1 VSPTETIRWTPE
13 ALESVKRAPVF
24 LQGMVRKLAEKKARE
39 VGCAEITAEM
49 LAEWKNQAMGAVGG
63 PGGLKEAADK
73 IEKGELPWTREAQE
87 RLETVPEF
95 MRGMIKRIAEEFARD
110 GGHLEVNTH
119 LFAKVEALGVMNTEP
134 AEATLPWT
142 MEALGRLNTKVENTP
157 EMAREFVVNMLRHDV
172 EEQARERGL
181 TEITPAVLAEIWEK
195 PLSEVTWSPE
205 AWARLQ
211 TAPDFVRSGIK
222 KAAERKARKAKVA
235 VITSDLLTTFRNE
248 AMMRAVMRI
257 RSLGYRELT
266 FDAFDTAK
274 DKVKRLQGNT
284 EAAKRM
290 EEIRTYVSKKG
301 PIGNLGEELMNRFRA
316 YLRADGTP
324 KPPSLDVHA
333 PDHPTNE
340 ADHPSDRSH
349 G

>member
-1 VSPTETIRWTPE
+1 MSQTETIQWAPE

-24 LQGMVRKLAEKKARE
+24 LQGMVKKLAEKKARE
-39 VGCAEITAEM
+39 LGCRRITPEL
-49 LAEWKNQAMGAVGG
+49 LAEWKNQAMGSMGG
-63 PGGLKEAADK
+63 AAGLQEAADTLA
-73 IEKGELPWTREAQE
+73 KGELSWTREARE

-95 MRGMIKRIAEEFARD
+95 LRGMIKRIAEEIARD

-119 LFAKVEALGVMNTEP
+119 LFAKVEALGVIDNEGP
-134 AEATLPWT
+134 ESTLPWT
-142 MEALGRLNTKVENTP
+142 MEALGLLAKKVEQSP
-157 EMAREFVVNMLRHDV
+157 EIAREFVSGMIRHDV
-172 EEQARERGL
+172 EDQARERGI
-181 TEITPAVLAEIWEK
+181 TEITPAALTEIWEA
-195 PLSEVTWSPE
+195 PVSQVRWSDE

-222 KAAERKARKAKVA
+222 KAAERKARKAKVEL
-235 VITSDLLTTFRNE
+235 ITSDLLTGFRNE

-274 DKVKRLQGNT
+274 EKVKRLQGNT

-290 EEIRTYVSKKG
+290 DEIRTYVSKKG
-301 PIGNLGEELMNRFRA
+301 PIGNLGEELMGRFRA

-324 KPPSLDVHA
+324 KPPSLKTTED
-333 PDHPTNE
+333 
-340 ADHPSDRSH
+340 PSKDPRTEEGSSH

>member
-1 VSPTETIRWTPE
+1 MSSTDTIRWTPE
-13 ALESVKRAPVF
+13 ALESVKRAPIF

-39 VGCAEITAEM
+39 VGCQEITADL
-49 LAEWKNQAMGAVGG
+49 LAAWKNQAMGSMGG
-63 PGGLKEAADK
+63 AAGLKEAADK
-73 IEKGELPWTREAQE
+73 LEKGELPWTQEAKE

-110 GGHLEVNTH
+110 GGHMEVNTH
-119 LFAKVEALGVMNTEP
+119 LFAKVEALGVIDTEP
-134 AEATLPWT
+134 AQAALPWT
-142 MEALGRLNTKVENTP
+142 MEALGRLAKKIENTP
-157 EMAREFVVNMLRHDV
+157 EIAREFVTNMLRHDV
-172 EEQARERGL
+172 EEQAKERGL
-181 TEITPAVLAEIWEK
+181 TEITPDVLTDCWDK
-195 PLSEVTWSPE
+195 PQTNVQWSEE

-222 KAAERKARKAKVA
+222 KAAERKARKAKVT
-235 VITSDLLTTFRNE
+235 VITSDLLTSFRNE

-290 EEIRTYVSKKG
+290 EEIRAYVSKKG

-316 YLRADGTP
+316 YLKADGTP
-324 KPPSLDVHA
+324 KPPSLKVDD
-333 PDHPTNE
+333 P
-340 ADHPSDRSH
+340 ADKGASN